1 MMHMNRHRATF
12 NALSNNQMMKEH
24 AAISIKVVK
33 ARCFKQYVSR
43 RHGLCVLI
51 GSAKGGPSD
60 AGPAGARHILF
71 DRRHAWAVLH
81 AAALPICHLRKPI
94 SFIAISTH
102 VPPVIAEAPGLLQQ
116 GLVVEPQQLQVVEHE
131 LVGVVH
137 MSDEA
142 ESVER
147 HPLQLVQLILQA
159 GICLQCNT
167 WFLHCCDVV

>member
-1 MMHMNRHRATF
+1 MQAQREQGTSSSTDGMLGQCYM
-12 NALSNNQMMKEH
+12 LQP
-24 AAISIKVVK
+24 
-33 ARCFKQYVSR
+33 Y
-43 RHGLCVLI
+43 
-51 GSAKGGPSD
+51 PS
-60 AGPAGARHILF
+60 
-71 DRRHAWAVLH
+71 VT
-81 AAALPICHLRKPI
+81 LRKPI

-142 ESVER
+142 EGVER

-167 WFLHCCDVV
+167 WFLHCCNVV